1 MKQQTNH
8 GGREMNKE
16 IKWSV
21 MVALQSV
28 KEVNGKLTLI
38 TTHQDEDFENMSDRF
53 GADSLEEAY
62 KEAVA
67 NAENEDSYE
76 GRAFMH
82 MLDCRTSDSFMG
94 FPADTQILRQVI
106 DENGKSED
114 TIYKYVG
121 KDSLDWKTNSTTT
134 IKDWEVER

>member
-1 MKQQTNH
+1 MSKKIT
-8 GGREMNKE
+8 
-16 IKWSV
+16 WSV
-21 MVALQSV
+21 VVALQSV
-28 KEVNGKLTLI
+28 RKVKGKLTLI

-76 GRAFMH
+76 GKAFMH

-134 IKDWEVER
+134 IKDWEVEL

>member
-1 MKQQTNH
+1 
-8 GGREMNKE
+8 MNKE

-21 MVALQSV
+21 VVALQSV
-28 KEVNGKLTLI
+28 RKVKGKLTLI

-76 GRAFMH
+76 GKAFIH

-94 FPADTQILRQVI
+94 FPADTEILRQVI

>member
-1 MKQQTNH
+1 MSKKIT
-8 GGREMNKE
+8 
-16 IKWSV
+16 WSV
-21 MVALQSV
+21 LVALQSV

-76 GRAFMH
+76 GKAFMH

>member
-1 MKQQTNH
+1 MSKKIT
-8 GGREMNKE
+8 
-16 IKWSV
+16 WSV
-21 MVALQSV
+21 VVALQSV
-28 KEVNGKLTLI
+28 RKVKGKLTLI

-76 GRAFMH
+76 GKAFMH

-94 FPADTQILRQVI
+94 FPADTEILRQVI

>member
-1 MKQQTNH
+1 MSKKIT
-8 GGREMNKE
+8 
-16 IKWSV
+16 WSV
-21 MVALQSV
+21 VVALQSV
-28 KEVNGKLTLI
+28 RKVKGKLTLI

-76 GRAFMH
+76 GKAFIH

-94 FPADTQILRQVI
+94 FPADTEILRQVI

-134 IKDWEVER
+134 IKDWEVEL

>member
-1 MKQQTNH
+1 MSKKIT
-8 GGREMNKE
+8 
-16 IKWSV
+16 WSV
-21 MVALQSV
+21 VVALQSV
-28 KEVNGKLTLI
+28 RKVKGKLTLI

-76 GRAFMH
+76 GKAFIH

-94 FPADTQILRQVI
+94 FPADTEILRQVI

>member
-1 MKQQTNH
+1 MSKKIT
-8 GGREMNKE
+8 
-16 IKWSV
+16 WSV
-21 MVALQSV
+21 VVALQSV
-28 KEVNGKLTLI
+28 RKVKGKLTLI

-76 GRAFMH
+76 GKAFIH

-94 FPADTQILRQVI
+94 FPADTEILKEVT
-106 DENGKSED
+106 DENGDE
-114 TIYKYVG
+114 IEEECLHYIYVG

-134 IKDWEVER
+134 IKDWGVTS

>member
-1 MKQQTNH
+1 MSKKIT
-8 GGREMNKE
+8 
-16 IKWSV
+16 WSV
-21 MVALQSV
+21 VVALQSV
-28 KEVNGKLTLI
+28 RKVKGKLTLI

-76 GRAFMH
+76 GKAFIH

-134 IKDWEVER
+134 IKDWEVEL

>member
-1 MKQQTNH
+1 
-8 GGREMNKE
+8 MNKE

-21 MVALQSV
+21 VVALQSV
-28 KEVNGKLTLI
+28 RKVKGKLTLI

>member
-1 MKQQTNH
+1 MSKKIT
-8 GGREMNKE
+8 
-16 IKWSV
+16 WSV
-21 MVALQSV
+21 VVALQSV
-28 KEVNGKLTLI
+28 RKVKGKLTLI

-94 FPADTQILRQVI
+94 FPADTQILREVT

-134 IKDWEVER
+134 IKDWDILKK

>member
-1 MKQQTNH
+1 
-8 GGREMNKE
+8 MNKE

-21 MVALQSV
+21 VVALQSV
-28 KEVNGKLTLI
+28 RKVKGKLTLI
-38 TTHQDEDFENMSDRF
+38 TTHQDEDFENMTDRF

-121 KDSLDWKTNSTTT
+121 KDSLDWKTNLTTT
-134 IKDWEVER
+134 IKDWEVEL

>member
-1 MKQQTNH
+1 MSKKIT
-8 GGREMNKE
+8 
-16 IKWSV
+16 WSV
-21 MVALQSV
+21 VVALQSV
-28 KEVNGKLTLI
+28 RKVKGKLTLI

-76 GRAFMH
+76 GKAFIH

>member
-1 MKQQTNH
+1 
-8 GGREMNKE
+8 
-16 IKWSV
+16 
-21 MVALQSV
+21 
-28 KEVNGKLTLI
+28 
-38 TTHQDEDFENMSDRF
+38 
-53 GADSLEEAY
+53 
-62 KEAVA
+62 
-67 NAENEDSYE
+67 
-76 GRAFMH
+76 MH

-134 IKDWEVER
+134 IKDWEVEL

>member
-1 MKQQTNH
+1 
-8 GGREMNKE
+8 MNKE

-21 MVALQSV
+21 VVALQSV
-28 KEVNGKLTLI
+28 RKVKGKLTLI

-76 GRAFMH
+76 GKAFIH

>member
-1 MKQQTNH
+1 
-8 GGREMNKE
+8 MNKE

-21 MVALQSV
+21 VVALQSV
-28 KEVNGKLTLI
+28 RKVKGKLTLI
-38 TTHQDEDFENMSDRF
+38 TTHQDEDFENMTDRF

-121 KDSLDWKTNSTTT
+121 KDSLDWKTNLTTT

>member
-1 MKQQTNH
+1 MSKKIT
-8 GGREMNKE
+8 
-16 IKWSV
+16 WSV
-21 MVALQSV
+21 VVALQSV
-28 KEVNGKLTLI
+28 RKVKGKLTLI

-76 GRAFMH
+76 GKAFMH

>member
-1 MKQQTNH
+1 
-8 GGREMNKE
+8 MNKE

-21 MVALQSV
+21 VVALQSV
-28 KEVNGKLTLI
+28 RKVKGKLTLI

-121 KDSLDWKTNSTTT
+121 KDSLDWKTNLTTT

>member
-1 MKQQTNH
+1 MSKKIT
-8 GGREMNKE
+8 
-16 IKWSV
+16 WSV
-21 MVALQSV
+21 VVALQSV
-28 KEVNGKLTLI
+28 RKVKGKLTLI

-76 GRAFMH
+76 GKAFIH

-94 FPADTQILRQVI
+94 FPADTKILRQVI

>member
-1 MKQQTNH
+1 
-8 GGREMNKE
+8 MNKE

-38 TTHQDEDFENMSDRF
+38 TTHQDEDFENMTDRF

-121 KDSLDWKTNSTTT
+121 KDSLDWKTNLTTT

>member
-1 MKQQTNH
+1 
-8 GGREMNKE
+8 MNKE

-76 GRAFMH
+76 GKAFIH

>member
-1 MKQQTNH
+1 MSKKIT
-8 GGREMNKE
+8 
-16 IKWSV
+16 WSV
-21 MVALQSV
+21 VVALQSV
-28 KEVNGKLTLI
+28 RKVKGKLTLI

-67 NAENEDSYE
+67 NAENEDSYK
-76 GRAFMH
+76 GKAFMH

>member
-1 MKQQTNH
+1 METN
-8 GGREMNKE
+8 
-16 IKWSV
+16 WFV

-28 KEVNGKLTLI
+28 REVDGESTQI
-38 TTHQDEDFENMSDRF
+38 ATHQDEEFENMSDRF

-67 NAENEDSYE
+67 NAENEDSYD
-76 GRAFMH
+76 GKVFLH

-94 FPADTQILRQVI
+94 FPADTEIHKEVT
-106 DENGKSED
+106 DENGKSKD
-114 TIYKYVG
+114 TYYKYVG

>member
-1 MKQQTNH
+1 MSKKIT
-8 GGREMNKE
+8 
-16 IKWSV
+16 WSV
-21 MVALQSV
+21 VVALQSV
-28 KEVNGKLTLI
+28 RKVKGKLTLI

-67 NAENEDSYE
+67 NAENSYE

-134 IKDWEVER
+134 IKDWEVEL

>member
-1 MKQQTNH
+1 MSKKIT
-8 GGREMNKE
+8 
-16 IKWSV
+16 WSV
-21 MVALQSV
+21 LVALQSV

-76 GRAFMH
+76 GKAFIH

>member
-1 MKQQTNH
+1 MSKKIT
-8 GGREMNKE
+8 
-16 IKWSV
+16 WSV
-21 MVALQSV
+21 VVALQSV
-28 KEVNGKLTLI
+28 RKVKGKLTLI

>member
-1 MKQQTNH
+1 
-8 GGREMNKE
+8 MNKE

-76 GRAFMH
+76 GKAFIH

-121 KDSLDWKTNSTTT
+121 KDSLDWKTNLTTT
-134 IKDWEVER
+134 IKDWEVESNEY

>member
-1 MKQQTNH
+1 MET
-8 GGREMNKE
+8 
-16 IKWSV
+16 KWFV

-28 KEVNGKLTLI
+28 REVNGKSI
-38 TTHQDEDFENMSDRF
+38 QIATHQDEDFENMSDRF

-67 NAENEDSYE
+67 NAENEDSYD
-76 GRAFMH
+76 GKIFLQ
-82 MLDCRTSDSFMG
+82 MLDSQTSDSFMG
-94 FPADTQILRQVI
+94 FPADTKILREAT
-106 DENGKSED
+106 DKNGESED
-114 TIYKYVG
+114 TFYKYVG